1 MNHRVITDYIMPKIT
16 TYNKKSQ
23 KEEISEAP
31 QVEELLKNY
40 EFHKDIQNIT
50 NRINTA
56 DTLREIVVDIKEDIR
71 KLFNIHLLT
80 LYLIDKGKKEIFT
93 LQSDGA
99 KTKEIRFPIDYSTF
113 AGYVAQKNRLLHIA
127 DAYHEREI
135 RKINDALSFDTT
147 LDNNTGVTTGQI
159 IASPIQHDGI
169 IVGVMEIMNKKD
181 GETID
186 EYRQI
191 FLDEIGGCLA
201 KAFFQKLDFSQSNLK
216 YSSKMDKLIRDGVIT
231 SEQIDKAQKEAFET
245 KADLATILMDR
256 YKISKSAI
264 GAALS
269 EYFSCPFTAYSD
281 EMPVM
286 HNLLAGIEKS
296 SLVNMLWF
304 PLKVVKG
311 KILVLVDDPSDYSKK
326 REIERIMETNSIQYI
341 VALPVDILK
350 LIDRSYSELDAK
362 ATSSKKNEPMSSVKP
377 FPLNEIASPRPPID
391 DRIAKP
397 DIKIAPESMIIPKPE
412 PWDTPQPKVALQ
424 NVVVSSQE
432 NKPADTPEYP
442 LHNLSESEGLQ
453 QETTAITAETDPP
466 PNIHQMN
473 EVPEKPDVVM
483 PKPESSGSSL
493 LTHIVCDACSRHASD
508 IHFEPDPVNKNVSLR
523 IRIDGQCLKHQILTD
538 SEYEKL
544 TDEIKVLANL
554 NVKNRAI
561 IQNGKLK
568 LKRPSGEEINM
579 RVAVIPT
586 RVGMEDTVIHIAAK
600 TKKLP
605 LELLGLSENNYNDL
619 INILRQ
625 PRGMI
630 LIVGPAGAGITT
642 TLHACLENINSPENK
657 IWTVEE
663 PVEIIQNGL
672 RQVPVDPQQG
682 FDFPGV
688 LRSLIHADPDVIMV
702 SQIHD
707 LETAG
712 LCMEASLKGR
722 LVLSTIRAE
731 SIIDTIERC
740 LDIGINHLLFADAML
755 SIVEQRLIKALC
767 PKCKEK
773 YYPSREEYE
782 ELAELYGKEAFDKL
796 NIPYSDH
803 LSFFRPRG
811 CDDCGQTG
819 YKGRMC
825 VSAIFIF
832 TPQIKRMIRRKENP
846 ESIYQTAIAGG
857 MTTLLQDGISKV
869 FQGFSDQRQVRLAC
883 LKYK

>member
-1 MNHRVITDYIMPKIT
+1 MPKIN
-16 TYNKKSQ
+16 TYNKKAK

-56 DTLREIVVDIKEDIR
+56 DTLREIVLEIKEDIR

-113 AGYVAQKNRLLHIA
+113 AGYVAQRNRLLHIA

-147 LDNNTGVTTGQI
+147 VDKNTGVTTGQI

-201 KAFFQKLDFSQSNLK
+201 KAFFHKLDFSQSNQK

-245 KADLATILMDR
+245 KADLAIILMDR
-256 YKISKSAI
+256 YKISKSDI
-264 GAALS
+264 GAALA
-269 EYFSCPFTAYSD
+269 EHFSCPFTTYSD
-281 EMPVM
+281 DMPVM
-286 HNLLAGIEKS
+286 HTLLAGVEKS
-296 SLVNMLWF
+296 SLVNMMWF

-311 KILVLVDDPSDYSKK
+311 KILVLIDDPSDYSKK

-341 VALPVDILK
+341 VALAVDILK
-350 LIDRSYSELDAK
+350 LIDRAYSELEAK
-362 ATSSKKNEPMSSVKP
+362 ATSNIKNEPMSSVKP
-377 FPLNEIASPRPPID
+377 FLLDEIASPRPQID
-391 DRIAKP
+391 DRIANS
-397 DIKIAPESMIIPKPE
+397 DTKIAPESMIIPKPE
-412 PWDTPQPKVALQ
+412 PRDTPQPEVVLQ

-432 NKPADTPEYP
+432 NKHADTPEYP
-442 LHNLSESEGLQ
+442 LQNMSESEGQ
-453 QETTAITAETDPP
+453 PQEAMTIAAETDFPR
-466 PNIHQMN
+466 NIHQMN
-473 EVPEKPDVVM
+473 EIPEKTDVVM
-483 PKPESSGSSL
+483 PKPESPGSSL

-508 IHFEPDPVNKNVSLR
+508 IHFEPDPTNKNVSLR
-523 IRIDGQCLKHQILTD
+523 IRIDGQCLKHRILTD
-538 SEYEKL
+538 SEYEKVL
-544 TDEIKVLANL
+544 MEIKILANL
-554 NVKNRAI
+554 DVKNQAI

-568 LKRPSGEEINM
+568 VKRPSGEDISL
-579 RVAVIPT
+579 RVTFIPT
-586 RVGMEDTVIHIAAK
+586 QAGMEDTVIHISAK
-600 TKKLP
+600 AKKIP
-605 LELLGLSENNYNDL
+605 LELLGLSENNYDDL
-619 INILRQ
+619 INILQQ

-630 LIVGPAGAGITT
+630 IIVGPAGAGITT
-642 TLHACLENINSPENK
+642 TIHACLDNINTPQKK
-657 IWTVEE
+657 IWTAEE
-663 PVEIIQNGL
+663 PIEIIQNGL
-672 RQVPVDPQQG
+672 RQVPIDPQKG

-688 LRSLIHADPDVIMV
+688 LRSFINADPDVIMV
-702 SQIHD
+702 SQIND

-740 LDIGINHLLFADAML
+740 LETGINHLLFADAML
-755 SIVEQRLIKALC
+755 SIVEQRLIKVLC

-819 YKGRMC
+819 YRGRMC

-832 TPQIKRMIRRKENP
+832 TPQIKRMIRRKENS